1 MKRTLLFLL
10 FTLLSITLFA
20 QCYDGEFNK
29 RWKPEG
35 VGTMYFNNYYR
46 ANATRER
53 LEATF
58 VNGFPISGKSFS
70 YYKLDGRYRMK
81 FEGKFTTDFKGISNL
96 GYLNAKGNIAFYYY
110 EEDSD
115 YNKYGFQVEWGHY
128 DKDRITDGYW
138 LSAKKKQMGVIKEG
152 QRGKAGKKGD
162 LTPEALKYLN
172 ELDSIKNTIKNK
184 NKRPNQK
191 FIEQEAMIE
200 SLMNLDKGMDRWQLA
215 GNVIEQITNIFE
227 KNPMLCNISDKK
239 AEQVAEYLA
248 QKFRYDDGKR
258 FRSRSVI
265 DNIYKYFP
273 EKVYNNAE
281 LKNVL
286 FRYVAYDGEKRL
298 GNIFE
303 EYNRA
308 DYYKRYHD
316 YADLSDKEILKWD
329 DDAFNSIFMLS
340 DVEYYMD
347 VLPQGRHIDEV
358 KSLYSN
364 GTGDGLTK
372 FQISLLDKAETD
384 LRAYIVERTEK
395 GRSGKFFLG
404 DQRLADV
411 VSTKYPTFRYKYEVE
426 SKVPFKYGAVA
437 NLLKNNSKDNNVV
450 RKAEK
455 ILKYIAIIDGFW
467 AMSNSMNLKKCIEE
481 NIWTGLVI
489 SPKAPVITSQFG
501 VKVRE
506 SFEEAEDALIGF
518 TDNATMKKLYD
529 RIKNSHSEYSTNLKG
544 SIQNANEKYN
554 QYKRD
559 GCYYEESEIDDD
571 VLIIKLKN
579 GDRYVFKL
587 KDGKWK
593 YSDGYKTS
601 FSIVTQ
607 DFGTIDGAIKASEQ
621 ANKQYWNK

>member
-1 MKRTLLFLL
+1 MKRTLSLL
-10 FTLLSITLFA
+10 LLAFLSITLFA
-20 QCYDGEFNK
+20 QRYEGEK
-29 RWKPEG
+29 DKKGKPNG
-35 VGTMYFNNYYR
+35 FGKMYFDVSYLGKDCQ
-46 ANATRER
+46 EII
-53 LEATF
+53 EGTF
-58 VNGFPISGKSFS
+58 EKGIPIRGKSFR
-70 YYKLDGRYRMK
+70 YNKEDGRIRMK
-81 FEGKFTTDFKGISNL
+81 FEGDFTVRYKRKKIESLDDLIAVGNVVFYNYDENSERYGL
-96 GYLNAKGNIAFYYY
+96 YGYI
-110 EEDSD
+110 
-115 YNKYGFQVEWGHY
+115 VEWGHLTE
-128 DKDRITDGYW
+128 KGINDGYW
-138 LSAKKKQMGVIKEG
+138 LSAKKKKMGKIIDGKW
-152 QRGKAGKKGD
+152 GKAGSTGEF
-162 LTPEALKYLN
+162 TPEGQKYYN
-172 ELDSIKNTIKNK
+172 ELDSIKKAYK
-184 NKRPNQK
+184 KPKPVYDQPALLK
-191 FIEQEAMIE
+191 
-200 SLMNLDKGMDRWQLA
+200 SLEELDKGLNRWRAASNAVSL
-215 GNVIEQITNIFE
+215 ITEIFR
-227 KNPMLCNISDKK
+227 KNPMLCYINDKK
-239 AEQVAEYLA
+239 AEQVTDFIIQKYQADKNRF
-248 QKFRYDDGKR
+248 KFRSDIDG
-258 FRSRSVI
+258 I
-265 DNIYKYFP
+265 LEYMP
-273 EKVYNNAE
+273 EKIYNSAKF
-281 LKNVL
+281 KNFL
-286 FRYVAYDGEKRL
+286 FRYVANDGGIRISKT
-298 GNIFE
+298 FDD
-303 EYNRA
+303 YTRA
-308 DYYKRYHD
+308 DYYKYYHD
-316 YADLSDKEILKWD
+316 YADLSDKEIKNWD
-329 DDAFNSIFMLS
+329 DEAFNGIFNLS
-340 DVEYYMD
+340 DVEYYME
-347 VLPQGRHIDEV
+347 VLPQGRHINEV

-364 GTGDGLTK
+364 GTGAGLTK
-372 FQISLLDKAETD
+372 YQIGLLDKAETD
-384 LRAYIVERTEK
+384 LRTYIVERTEK
-395 GRSGKFFLG
+395 GRSSIFFLG

-467 AMSNSMNLKKCIEE
+467 AMSNSMNLKKCIED